1 MKAHLGTIVLD
12 YSLSSSI
19 VTTSGSLLCSVSFY
33 KTFETHEFNFILFRY
48 FGMVSLFCVFVCTPE
63 CSVSFMF
70 PSGWT
75 RRSYTKLEGFER
87 PKLRP
92 YMYVFSNNS
101 VIAYNRML
109 NRKNAEESLWTDWI
123 VVFCVCIV
131 VLFCSFGKADS
142 TAPMWKT
149 RNWLGIGFS
158 CWFAMSI
165 ALGSCSITR
174 VDGSPHQC
182 PLAHCL
188 TILDSLTYDY
198 HIKYGIPTNNLPWT
212 ADPFSLH
219 KIPFIVQKG
228 RHAKL
233 KFAHSKEYS
242 WRYSTTLLKMLIQVL
257 KTPALFL

>member
-1 MKAHLGTIVLD
+1 MSSILYCLGTLVWFRFSVFLCVHQNVVWVSCFHQAEQEGLTQNLKGSSAPNFVL
-12 YSLSSSI
+12 I
-19 VTTSGSLLCSVSFY
+19 C
-33 KTFETHEFNFILFRY
+33 
-48 FGMVSLFCVFVCTPE
+48 
-63 CSVSFMF
+63 MF
-70 PSGWT
+70 FPT
-75 RRSYTKLEGFER
+75 
-87 PKLRP
+87 
-92 YMYVFSNNS
+92 NS

-123 VVFCVCIV
+123 VVFCVYIA

-165 ALGSCSITR
+165 ALGYCSITR

-188 TILDSLTYDY
+188 TILDSPTYNY
-198 HIKYGIPTNNLPWT
+198 HIKYGILTNSWPWT

-233 KFAHSKEYS
+233 EFAHSKEYS